1 MHGKKQTYFVDLAPD
16 GNLKDHRPRFAL
28 ERAIE
33 LLVKLDYPTAAER
46 EQIYGAEWWVQ
57 RRSSTENIG
66 FHYDKDEAAASM
78 DSLLKCP
85 TEGTITY
92 MTDNGAPTVILNR
105 TTPQGN
111 DPDPWLVTWAALS
124 YSKRNRH
131 VLFRGNLAHGV
142 AGSLSQSKD
151 ERITFLVNY
160 WQYKPIEPNCVH
172 VDNALMKNLGLG
184 GMGKKTVAMTP
195 EMMEVELSAEIKPTE
210 LENLSFDASTE
221 VQHVDVMLREED
233 HWYIEL
239 PKTLTPALYNIS
251 WEPKQVANLVRH
263 LDIDLWSEDKLEQL
277 WEAREPKLL
286 LFTEKSGDNFEAIA
300 SAVFPLVHE
309 YLHKLIF
316 LVVDPATSTDVLEA
330 FGLTEKD
337 LPTVGIHNTYRSDEK
352 YLLEL
357 DAKDGATLTTERAR
371 EFIGDYFGGKLTAIS
386 DEEEEE
392 EGEEL

>member
-1 MHGKKQTYFVDLAPD
+1 MMAVAVLAALVLSQVVEKDPNWPKFSCWSHVPPAERAACVHTYNSHYHTSLLQHDLVASFDNVFPDDLFAEMIKEAHGCADYAETTSEGFMHGKKQTYFVDLAPD

-184 GMGKKTVAMTP
+184 GMGKKTVEMTP

-221 VQHVDVMLREED
+221 VQ
-233 HWYIEL
+233 Y
-239 PKTLTPALYNIS
+239 T
-251 WEPKQVANLVRH
+251 
-263 LDIDLWSEDKLEQL
+263 
-277 WEAREPKLL
+277 
-286 LFTEKSGDNFEAIA
+286 
-300 SAVFPLVHE
+300 
-309 YLHKLIF
+309 
-316 LVVDPATSTDVLEA
+316 
-330 FGLTEKD
+330 
-337 LPTVGIHNTYRSDEK
+337 IHH
-352 YLLEL
+352 
-357 DAKDGATLTTERAR
+357 AP
-371 EFIGDYFGGKLTAIS
+371 
-386 DEEEEE
+386 
-392 EGEEL
+392 